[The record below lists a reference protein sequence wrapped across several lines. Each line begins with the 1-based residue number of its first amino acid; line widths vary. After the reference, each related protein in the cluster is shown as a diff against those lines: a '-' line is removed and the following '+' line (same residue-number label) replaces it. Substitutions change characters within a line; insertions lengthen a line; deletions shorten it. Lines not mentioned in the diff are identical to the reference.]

1 MSDFAL
7 AQVAELIAKVTDDV
21 RRMGEL
27 TAGQSQEILR
37 VVDDLA
43 AGLMAMQAII
53 AVQVKAN
60 PVDSDAV
67 HTWLTTHM
75 DPDGE
80 STEKART
87 IANVLMNT
95 TPKA

>member
-7 AQVAELIAKVTDDV
+7 AQVAELIAKVTNDV

-27 TAGQSQEILR
+27 STEQSQEVLR

-53 AVQVKAN
+53 AIQVKAN
-60 PVDSDAV
+60 PVDPDAV
-67 HTWLTTHM
+67 QAWLTEHM
-75 DPDGE
+75 DPNGE
-80 STEKART
+80 STEKTRNIAT
-87 IANVLMNT
+87 ILMGD
-95 TPKA
+95 PPQA

>member
-7 AQVAELIAKVTDDV
+7 AQVAELIAKVTNDV

-27 TAGQSQEILR
+27 SAEQSQEILR

-43 AGLMAMQAII
+43 AGLMAVQAIV

-67 HTWLTTHM
+67 HAWLTTHM

-87 IANVLMNT
+87 IATILMDA